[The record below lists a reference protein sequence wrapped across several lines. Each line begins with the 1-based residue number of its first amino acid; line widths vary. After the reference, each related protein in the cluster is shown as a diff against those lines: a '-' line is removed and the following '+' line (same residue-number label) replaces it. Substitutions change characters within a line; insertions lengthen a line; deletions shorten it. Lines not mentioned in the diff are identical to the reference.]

1 MRSVPKSWVV
11 IFTKDLPKWNLQ
23 SPIYLKPAKKLSI
36 FNFSVNKGMSF
47 PLSILWG
54 CLKKNRHEQINLL
67 FTQRPLFTQRS
78 LCSLWNVVSPLRSIS
93 SNWSGAEILLFIE
106 IKMIRHRIKIL
117 IQDFIV
123 FEIIFQNSNY
133 FILMNSLF
141 QDESSLPQNL
151 KKKTRTWK
159 RFGCLLL
166 FCLVL
171 LPRLI

>member
-1 MRSVPKSWVV
+1 
-11 IFTKDLPKWNLQ
+11 
-23 SPIYLKPAKKLSI
+23 
-36 FNFSVNKGMSF
+36 
-47 PLSILWG
+47 
-54 CLKKNRHEQINLL
+54 
-67 FTQRPLFTQRS
+67 
-78 LCSLWNVVSPLRSIS
+78 
-93 SNWSGAEILLFIE
+93 
-106 IKMIRHRIKIL
+106 MIRHRIKFL

-141 QDESSLPQNL
+141 QNESSLPQNL

-171 LPRLI
+171 LPRLIQLSHGQPMPDSAKTMFAPALYKRYHNFKNFICLNKKLKCYFNQVSSMSAFQKQEKTKTKSAWDIREQQQHILFLRNIKSNCSTFIYF

>member
-1 MRSVPKSWVV
+1 M
-11 IFTKDLPKWNLQ
+11 
-23 SPIYLKPAKKLSI
+23 
-36 FNFSVNKGMSF
+36 
-47 PLSILWG
+47 
-54 CLKKNRHEQINLL
+54 
-67 FTQRPLFTQRS
+67 
-78 LCSLWNVVSPLRSIS
+78 VSPLRSIS
-93 SNWSGAEILLFIE
+93 PNWSGAEILLFIE

-166 FCLVL
+166 YCLVL